1 MSTLVYAGL
10 TRRRKEA
17 PRRTSTNETPPG
29 LKTYADALTA
39 LVPAEVLGLHALA
52 LALFTQTR
60 DDGRDQTIWAITE
73 RASLQ
78 VAFFVLIAVAII
90 LYVIGARDVWEN
102 MDYFRVCIPPL
113 AFVGWTMIQDNTAFD
128 ALVDW
133 HSQLRFF
140 IPALAAVLLA
150 ALAAGLAR
158 KADEDRPHRRT
169 AGRGPAGEP
178 PR

>member
-17 PRRTSTNETPPG
+17 PRRTSKDESPPG
-29 LKTYADALTA
+29 VKTYVDALTA

-60 DDGRDQTIWAITE
+60 DDGRNQTVWTITE
-73 RASLQ
+73 RGSLQ
-78 VAFFVLIAVAII
+78 IAFFVMIAVAII
-90 LYVIGARDVWEN
+90 LYVTAARDVWEN
-102 MDYFRVCIPPL
+102 MDYLRVCIPPL

-128 ALVDW
+128 GLVDW

-140 IPALAAVLLA
+140 IPAAAAVALGT
-150 ALAAGLAR
+150 LAAGLAR
-158 KADEDRPHRRT
+158 KADEDPPHRRRT
-169 AGRGPAGEP
+169 SAPPGEP

>member
-17 PRRTSTNETPPG
+17 PQGTSTDESPPG
-29 LKTYADALTA
+29 LKTYVDALAA
-39 LVPAEVLGLHALA
+39 LVPAELLGLHAVA

-60 DDGRDQTIWAITE
+60 DDGKDQAVWTITE
-73 RASLQ
+73 RGSLQ
-78 VAFFVLIAVAII
+78 VAFFALLVIGII
-90 LYVIGARDVWEN
+90 LYVMGAKKGWDDA
-102 MDYFRVCIPPL
+102 DYVRVCIPPL

-140 IPALAAVLLA
+140 IPAVAAVVLGVLAAR
-150 ALAAGLAR
+150 LAR
-158 KADEDRPHRRT
+158 KADEDPPGGRERARP
-169 AGRGPAGEP
+169 PAAELS
-178 PR
+178 